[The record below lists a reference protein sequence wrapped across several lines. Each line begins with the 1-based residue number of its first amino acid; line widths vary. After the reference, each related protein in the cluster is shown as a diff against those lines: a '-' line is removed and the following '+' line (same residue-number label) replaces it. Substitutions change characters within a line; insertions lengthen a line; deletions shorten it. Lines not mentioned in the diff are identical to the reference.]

1 MTIAQVLY
9 VLEIADCRSIS
20 AAAERQFISQSALSQ
35 QIQRLE
41 GELGYPL
48 FVRTPRGLTLTAAG
62 ETFCRE
68 ARPVAEQ
75 WQRLCSAVKP
85 DGRRGRRLRIGMGA
99 RVYSNRLF
107 QDIARY
113 FDSHPE
119 IDVTFVTEAG
129 LDVLAGL
136 RDRSIDL
143 ALDRLPAGEEGDP
156 SLFVCDLVQERQ
168 CVLMSPDDPRAAL
181 PWLSFGDLQ
190 GRRRPHAPPHL
201 PGIWHISQPC
211 LPLRR
216 HRDEHAPCARRHGR
230 RARAGV
236 VRFLLRR
243 VGRAAAP
250 GDLCIAEIH
259 LPAERHEE
267 KRRAALPLLSLRR
280 LPQARNGM

>member
-1 MTIAQVLY
+1 MPMTIAQVLY

-190 GRRRPHAPPHL
+190 GCNMISGLENSAEDRRL
-201 PGIWHISQPC
+201 
-211 LPLRR
+211 R

-230 RARAGV
+230 RARTGV
-236 VRFLLRR
+236 VCVLLRR

>member
-136 RDRSIDL
+136 RDGSIDL

-156 SLFVCDLVQERQ
+156 QDGGEKAI
-168 CVLMSPDDPRAAL
+168 RAAGSGGGADPAGHPRL
-181 PWLSFGDLQ
+181 G
-190 GRRRPHAPPHL
+190 GRT
-201 PGIWHISQPC
+201 
-211 LPLRR
+211 
-216 HRDEHAPCARRHGR
+216 
-230 RARAGV
+230 
-236 VRFLLRR
+236 
-243 VGRAAAP
+243 AAP
-250 GDLCIAEIH
+250 GLSAVHGNGVSAEI
-259 LPAERHEE
+259 
-267 KRRAALPLLSLRR
+267 RR
-280 LPQARNGM
+280 LRQPGRGGIRF

>member
-129 LDVLAGL
+129 LDVLAAPSIW
-136 RDRSIDL
+136 RST
-143 ALDRLPAGEEGDP
+143 ACPPERRATLPCSSATLCRSASACSCRRTIPAQP
-156 SLFVCDLVQERQ
+156 SPGCRSAT
-168 CVLMSPDDPRAAL
+168 CRAA
-181 PWLSFGDLQ
+181 
-190 GRRRPHAPPHL
+190 
-201 PGIWHISQPC
+201 I
-211 LPLRR
+211 
-216 HRDEHAPCARRHGR
+216 
-230 RARAGV
+230 
-236 VRFLLRR
+236 
-243 VGRAAAP
+243 
-250 GDLCIAEIH
+250 
-259 LPAERHEE
+259 
-267 KRRAALPLLSLRR
+267 
-280 LPQARNGM
+280 

>member
-1 MTIAQVLY
+1 MSMTIAQVLY

-136 RDRSIDL
+136 RDGSIDL
-143 ALDRLPAGEEGDP
+143 ALDRLPAGE
-156 SLFVCDLVQERQ
+156 
-168 CVLMSPDDPRAAL
+168 
-181 PWLSFGDLQ
+181 
-190 GRRRPHAPPHL
+190 
-201 PGIWHISQPC
+201 
-211 LPLRR
+211 
-216 HRDEHAPCARRHGR
+216 
-230 RARAGV
+230 
-236 VRFLLRR
+236 
-243 VGRAAAP
+243 
-250 GDLCIAEIH
+250 
-259 LPAERHEE
+259 
-267 KRRAALPLLSLRR
+267 
-280 LPQARNGM
+280 

>member
-99 RVYSNRLF
+99 RVYSNRRF

-156 SLFVCDLVQERQ
+156 QDGGEKAI
-168 CVLMSPDDPRAAL
+168 RAAGSGGGADPAGHPRL
-181 PWLSFGDLQ
+181 G
-190 GRRRPHAPPHL
+190 GRT
-201 PGIWHISQPC
+201 
-211 LPLRR
+211 
-216 HRDEHAPCARRHGR
+216 
-230 RARAGV
+230 
-236 VRFLLRR
+236 
-243 VGRAAAP
+243 AAP
-250 GDLCIAEIH
+250 GLSAVHGNGVSAEI
-259 LPAERHEE
+259 
-267 KRRAALPLLSLRR
+267 RR
-280 LPQARNGM
+280 LRQPGRGGIRF

>member
-136 RDRSIDL
+136 RDGSIDL
-143 ALDRLPAGEEGDP
+143 ALDRLPAGEEGGP
-156 SLFVCDLVQERQ
+156 QLTPLLMRLPEKERVPLELMYFENYPLEEIAA
-168 CVLMSPDDPRAAL
+168 VLGVPRGTAASR
-181 PWLSFGDLQ
+181 LSR
-190 GRRRPHAPPHL
+190 GRRRLKA
-201 PGIWHISQPC
+201 II
-211 LPLRR
+211 
-216 HRDEHAPCARRHGR
+216 
-230 RARAGV
+230 
-236 VRFLLRR
+236 
-243 VGRAAAP
+243 
-250 GDLCIAEIH
+250 
-259 LPAERHEE
+259 E
-267 KRRAALPLLSLRR
+267 KEGL
-280 LPQARNGM
+280 

>member
-119 IDVTFVTEAG
+119 IDVIHPG
-129 LDVLAGL
+129 
-136 RDRSIDL
+136 
-143 ALDRLPAGEEGDP
+143 
-156 SLFVCDLVQERQ
+156 
-168 CVLMSPDDPRAAL
+168 
-181 PWLSFGDLQ
+181 Q
-190 GRRRPHAPPHL
+190 GYP
-201 PGIWHISQPC
+201 Q
-211 LPLRR
+211 R
-216 HRDEHAPCARRHGR
+216 HRGNNRWPVC
-230 RARAGV
+230 
-236 VRFLLRR
+236 
-243 VGRAAAP
+243 
-250 GDLCIAEIH
+250 
-259 LPAERHEE
+259 
-267 KRRAALPLLSLRR
+267 KNS
-280 LPQARNGM
+280 

>member
-136 RDRSIDL
+136 RDGSIDL
-143 ALDRLPAGEEGDP
+143 ALDRLPAGEE
-156 SLFVCDLVQERQ
+156 E
-168 CVLMSPDDPRAAL
+168 
-181 PWLSFGDLQ
+181 
-190 GRRRPHAPPHL
+190 
-201 PGIWHISQPC
+201 I
-211 LPLRR
+211 
-216 HRDEHAPCARRHGR
+216 
-230 RARAGV
+230 
-236 VRFLLRR
+236 
-243 VGRAAAP
+243 GRA
-250 GDLCIAEIH
+250 H
-259 LPAERHEE
+259 V
-267 KRRAALPLLSLRR
+267 
-280 LPQARNGM
+280 